1 MKVYFSPEALTDL
14 QQVKESVIEK
24 FNDVELANQIL
35 RTIMKSAKNLQIFPG
50 MGMEVRI
57 SASDSMG
64 YRYLFVKKNYVFYRI
79 EQDTIRI
86 VRVLNEKQDYMRILY
101 GITEDEDDSGWV

>member
-24 FNDVELANQIL
+24 FNEVELANQIL

-50 MGMEVRI
+50 MGTEVRI

-101 GITEDEDDSGWV
+101 GITEDEDD

>member
-35 RTIMKSAKNLQIFPG
+35 RTIMKSTKNLQIFPG

-101 GITEDEDDSGWV
+101 GITEDEDD

>member
-1 MKVYFSPEALTDL
+1 MNVYFSPEALTDL

-24 FNDVELANQIL
+24 LNDVELANQIL
-35 RTIMKSAKNLQIFPG
+35 RTIMKSTKNLQIFPG

-101 GITEDEDDSGWV
+101 GITEDEDD

>member
-1 MKVYFSPEALTDL
+1 MNVYFSPEALTDL

-35 RTIMKSAKNLQIFPG
+35 RTIMKSTKNLQIFPG

-101 GITEDEDDSGWV
+101 GITEDEDD

>member
-35 RTIMKSAKNLQIFPG
+35 RTIMKSTKNLQIFPG

-64 YRYLFVKKNYVFYRI
+64 
-79 EQDTIRI
+79 
-86 VRVLNEKQDYMRILY
+86 
-101 GITEDEDDSGWV
+101 